1 MDITFITQPWLLA
14 FAAAVLSL
22 HALTFFVPKLRFP
35 LTVVNVLVHVASIA
49 VLLIAGATLE
59 ETLLFL
65 LISACVSLLFG
76 RLEENKK

>member
-14 FAAAVLSL
+14 FAGVVLALHVLS
-22 HALTFFVPKLRFP
+22 FFLPKFRLP
-35 LTVVNVLVHVASIA
+35 ITVVNVLLHAASIA
-49 VLLIAGATLE
+49 VFLIAGASLE

-65 LISACVSLLFG
+65 LVSALVSLALG